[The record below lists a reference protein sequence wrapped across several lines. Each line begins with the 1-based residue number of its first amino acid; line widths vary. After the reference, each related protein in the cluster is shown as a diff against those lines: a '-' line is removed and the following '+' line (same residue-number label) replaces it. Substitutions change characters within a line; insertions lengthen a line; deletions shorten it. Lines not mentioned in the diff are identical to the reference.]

1 MLVVLN
7 MNEVLFSLGREWI
20 GSVDLSPPLWS
31 RDLFSLSP
39 RGVDFAPEERT
50 SVSVTCGVAESHMWE
65 GCEAETLGS

>member
-39 RGVDFAPEERT
+39 RGVDLAPEE
-50 SVSVTCGVAESHMWE
+50 SVTCGVA
-65 GCEAETLGS
+65 ARGSTGRHV

>member
-39 RGVDFAPEERT
+39 RGVDLAP
-50 SVSVTCGVAESHMWE
+50 VTCGVA
-65 GCEAETLGS
+65 ARGSTGGGVRL